1 MENFKFGDIFLSLIL
16 IIFYTTIIILIIKQI
31 YRILFFGNP
40 IIYIREKTFQKKY
53 SKLFFFI
60 NLIIASAYLVTII
73 IDIKF
78 QISKAIFYGYYDI
91 QKSYLFLKLFL
102 NLAPLLIMVLIGL
115 SYLSKERITTK
126 GIVSDKLAFNWSEV
140 KKVEKDMGEL
150 TIHYQY
156 NILMLNFRLAYKI
169 NDMKVA
175 DQVNRIIENHLEGSL
190 KT

>member
-1 MENFKFGDIFLSLIL
+1 
-16 IIFYTTIIILIIKQI
+16 
-31 YRILFFGNP
+31 
-40 IIYIREKTFQKKY
+40 
-53 SKLFFFI
+53 
-60 NLIIASAYLVTII
+60 
-73 IDIKF
+73 
-78 QISKAIFYGYYDI
+78 
-91 QKSYLFLKLFL
+91 
-102 NLAPLLIMVLIGL
+102 MVLIGL